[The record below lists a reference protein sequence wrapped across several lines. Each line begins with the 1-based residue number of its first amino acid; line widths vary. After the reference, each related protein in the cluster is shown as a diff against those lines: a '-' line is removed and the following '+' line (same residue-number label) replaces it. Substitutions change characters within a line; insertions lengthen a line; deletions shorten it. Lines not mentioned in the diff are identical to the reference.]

1 MIAFCRTTI
10 FEFWKSTALMLA
22 PAILPIFDR
31 QHMLGLQILHVR
43 GPIFGAEKCTHFWG
57 R

>member
-43 GPIFGAEKCTHFWG
+43 GPIFGAEKWTHFWG